1 MHQKHSSVNQNQRTL
16 QNSSVILNHNN
27 VNSSN
32 RAAVQQS
39 GNMPASPNS
48 IAQRN
53 NKKALFRLIKK

>member
-27 VNSSN
+27 NNSST